1 MEISNGVQALVNRM
15 NDYPEEFFDP
25 TKNERWSFIYKDT
38 FRDVLSEPE
47 KAMIH
52 TALKEVRR
60 KEFESLIV
68 QQIFKEENKI
78 NYMSYGKAIAHGEG
92 QQININDLRLPADY
106 VAKRLGQK

>member
-1 MEISNGVQALVNRM
+1 MEVSNGVQALVNRM

-38 FRDVLSEPE
+38 FRDILSEPE
-47 KAMIH
+47 KAVIH

-68 QQIFKEENKI
+68 QQIFKEENKA
-78 NYMSYGKAIAHGEG
+78 NYMTYVKTEG
-92 QQININDLRLPADY
+92 SVNLNDLRIPKESM
-106 VAKRLGQK
+106 AKRLVQK